1 MYIESTILSLR
12 EKGKGGRGRGTK
24 FCQLNLILCTTRQFS
39 SCPLCLPLPLP
50 AQVGELVY
58 AVVTRAHPHIE
69 PELSCVDGSGK
80 SVGLGQLSTAGY
92 LLKCSL
98 GLCRK

>member
-1 MYIESTILSLR
+1 M
-12 EKGKGGRGRGTK
+12 RGRKEFNKRNMQGPSFVLAIKPHTLTII
-24 FCQLNLILCTTRQFS
+24 QTAYLLS
-39 SCPLCLPLPLP
+39 SLPAHLSP

-69 PELSCVDGSGK
+69 PEVSCVDGSGK
-80 SVGLGQLSTAGY
+80 SDGLGQLSTAGY